1 MNKAIKLAIEKGG
14 YKYGHG
20 VDGDYETDGWS
31 YQEIIDE
38 ARDKVILD
46 PLFWQALGKALGW
59 REKKT
64 GLLFRDLPEQANT
77 IESCLPYAHL
87 YFDLILTGGDTEK
100 FWKDLLNNQ

>member
-1 MNKAIKLAIEKGG
+1 MNNAIKLAIEKGG

-59 REKKT
+59 GTTTASNNFGYKNSW
-64 GLLFRDLPEQANT
+64 QY
-77 IESCLPYAHL
+77 YAHQ
-87 YFDLILTGGDTEK
+87 YINLILTGGDTDK
-100 FWKDLLNNQ
+100 FWKELLNA